1 MCIAYVGCGH
11 CWSIDGNWKLSFP
24 VCKYPVKTVVSGIPH
39 LNYPD
44 VCVNQPVPH
53 HAFCAEHCDA
63 AAKEGIPTK
72 LQDYISS
79 EGIVSDFD
87 HTCSGCT
94 LPYIFGNSSDGKLA
108 II

>member
-1 MCIAYVGCGH
+1 MCIVCVGCGH

-63 AAKEGIPTK
+63 AAKKGIPTK

-79 EGIVSDFD
+79 EGIVGFLD
-87 HTCSGCT
+87 HTDVHY
-94 LPYIFGNSSDGKLA
+94 LIM
-108 II
+108 I